1 MKYRDVSWNLIINDE
16 QASFD
21 DNSLDFIAEEIQRGN
36 TSGMFTTDCTD
47 YNRVEELKN
56 KLENELGRDVDFCVG
71 DDNKGELEDLLTIA
85 KESNDDYIQ
94 ELIEEILEIG
104 FED

>member
-1 MKYRDVSWNLIINDE
+1 MKYKDVSWNLMINDK

-21 DNSLDFIAEEIQRGN
+21 DNNLDFIAEEIQRGN

-56 KLENELGRDVDFCVG
+56 KLENELDRDVSFCVE
-71 DDNKGELEDLLTIA
+71 DDDKGELEDLLKIA
-85 KESNDDYIQ
+85 KENGEKYIQ

-104 FED
+104 FEN

>member
-1 MKYRDVSWNLIINDE
+1 MKYKDISWNLIINNE

-21 DNSLDFIAEEIQRGN
+21 DNGLDFIAEEIQRGN

-47 YNRVEELKN
+47 YSKIEELKN
-56 KLENELGRDVDFCVG
+56 KLENELGRDVDFCVE

-85 KESNDDYIQ
+85 KENEDEYIQ
-94 ELIEEILEIG
+94 ELIEEILEKG
-104 FED
+104 FEN